1 MQIPVLARSVFMC
14 FLRKVIDFSGLQR
27 NAVFLANEQV
37 VVLLHKIKKN
47 MKAAR
52 FIQLGLLIVILSTK
66 LNAQSTSI
74 EKVGFLKKQ
83 LKEARVDLRFGNKLS
98 DQTTKKESVKRVI
111 PKFSMDVYDGK
122 GIHVLTISNVNF
134 LPTMKIGVAF
144 NAKVVITI

>member
-1 MQIPVLARSVFMC
+1 
-14 FLRKVIDFSGLQR
+14 
-27 NAVFLANEQV
+27 
-37 VVLLHKIKKN
+37 

-83 LKEARVDLRFGNKLS
+83 LQEARIDLRFKNRKADNLS
-98 DQTTKKESVKRVI
+98 TKETAKKVT

-134 LPTMKIGVAF
+134 LPTMRIGVAF

>member
-1 MQIPVLARSVFMC
+1 M
-14 FLRKVIDFSGLQR
+14 IDFIDLQR
-27 NAVFLANEQV
+27 NAVLLPHEQV
-37 VVLLHKIKKN
+37 VVLLQKIKQT

-66 LNAQSTSI
+66 LNAQSAST

-83 LKEARVDLRFGNKLS
+83 LKEARVDLRFKNMQS
-98 DQTTKKESVKRVI
+98 DHITKKESVKKII

-144 NAKVVITI
+144 NAKVLITI